1 MKAVYPT
8 LSHSTLLLIGLIA
21 MSLVLVS
28 IYSFISDMEKG
39 LTYLELN
46 YIGDSIKN
54 KVLEIYS
61 LANQSSNYSK
71 GTFQLSLPEK
81 IGNRK
86 YTITFYQNDLFV
98 SVPLRSDIIEINR
111 PLKINA
117 TLSGTAYLPAKLS
130 MEKNQNGDI
139 YINLVG

>member
-21 MSLVLVS
+21 MSLILVS
-28 IYSFISDMEKG
+28 IYSFISDLEKNM
-39 LTYLELN
+39 TYLDLN
-46 YIGDSIKN
+46 YIADSTKN
-54 KVLEIYS
+54 KILEVYS

-86 YTITFYQNDLFV
+86 YSITFYQNDLMV
-98 SVPLRSDIIEINR
+98 SVPLKTDIIEVSR
-111 PLKINA
+111 QLKINA
-117 TLSGTAYLPAKLS
+117 TLSGTAYLPATLN
-130 MEKNQNGDI
+130 MEKQDGDI